1 VLKRKDIFLLTTILV
16 IVLIGLSLWSSYFF
30 IQKRQSVVISFKID
44 DIQDFWQSEKQ
55 RAIILLHINREVPIK
70 IAVIADFFGED
81 ELLKDLVKEG
91 ISIGIVNVQNHGL
104 DVERIENKSFNE
116 QFQIISNANDKIR
129 EQLGV
134 VPHEFV
140 PHELAYDEN
149 TIKAVEDLN
158 MKLAVEEYYHVFV
171 TGYSN
176 DAWEYFDLEEILQ
189 SVHTKVQ
196 RYGRVEIYFH
206 FQALTFE
213 QYYLLF
219 NALVEEYNL

>member
-1 VLKRKDIFLLTTILV
+1 MLITILGF
-16 IVLIGLSLWSSYFF
+16 VLIGLSIWTSYFF
-30 IQKRQSVVISFKID
+30 VQKMQNVIITFKID

-55 RAIILLHINREVPIK
+55 RAIILLHINRKVPIK
-70 IAVIADFFGED
+70 IAIIADFFGQD
-81 ELLKDLVKEG
+81 DLLKELVKEG
-91 ISIGIVNVQNHGL
+91 ISIGLVNVQNHRL
-104 DVERIENKSFNE
+104 DAERIENKSYNE

-176 DAWEYFDLEEILQ
+176 DTWEYFDLDEILH

-196 RYGRVEIYFH
+196 RYGQVEIYFH